1 MSDARQTILVISNDA
16 LLCAAVRRDLE
27 IRRPDVRVSAVDG
40 VAAALILME
49 SVAPCAILMAAEATD
64 YRPDGRLDG
73 LSDNL
78 PDGSRDDWQDAA
90 GGEELRGAI
99 AALGTAVNAIAEY
112 APIVVMGQATWEPD
126 LQALI
131 AAGEVDYVPR
141 SNGCIA
147 IAVGLLERRLA
158 QAKAP
163 ACGDPHLTEDWEKD
177 FAEVLRHELNNP
189 LTGILGNAELLL
201 AEISRRNDGQL
212 PSGGLQ
218 RVETIAAL
226 AMRMRETVRQLS
238 QEWEARSEA
247 VRSA

>member
-1 MSDARQTILVISNDA
+1 MSEARQTILVISNDA
-16 LLCAAVRRDLE
+16 LLCAAVCRDLE
-27 IRRPDVRVSAVDG
+27 LRRPEVRVSAVSG
-40 VAAALILME
+40 IAAALRIMETSAPSVIL
-49 SVAPCAILMAAEATD
+49 LAAESPG
-64 YRPDGRLDG
+64 RP
-73 LSDNL
+73 
-78 PDGSRDDWQDAA
+78 PCESRENAQVETRD
-90 GGEELRGAI
+90 EELRGHI
-99 AALGTAVNAIAEY
+99 SALGAAVDALAEY
-112 APIVVMGQATWEPD
+112 APIVVMGHASWEPA

-131 AAGEVDYVPR
+131 ARGEADYVPR
-141 SNGCIA
+141 SKGCIA
-147 IAVGLLERRLA
+147 IAAGLLERRLA
-158 QAKAP
+158 QAK
-163 ACGDPHLTEDWEKD
+163 PHAGGESNLTECWEKD

>member
-1 MSDARQTILVISNDA
+1 MSEIRQTILVISNDA

-27 IRRPDVRVSAVDG
+27 TRRPEVRVSAVSG
-40 VAAALILME
+40 IAAALRIVE
-49 SVAPCAILMAAEATD
+49 DAAPSAILLAAD
-64 YRPDGRLDG
+64 SPDELQDKLQDNVEDEEPRG
-73 LSDNL
+73 LI
-78 PDGSRDDWQDAA
+78 P
-90 GGEELRGAI
+90 
-99 AALGTAVNAIAEY
+99 ALGAAVNALAEY
-112 APIVVMGQATWEPD
+112 APIVVMGHASWEPG
-126 LQALI
+126 LQDLI
-131 AAGEVDYVPR
+131 AAGEADYVPR
-141 SNGCIA
+141 SEGCIA
-147 IAVGLLERRLA
+147 IAAGLLERRLA
-158 QAKAP
+158 QAKP
-163 ACGDPHLTEDWEKD
+163 PGGPHSHLPEEWEKD

-189 LTGILGNAELLL
+189 LTGILGNAEMLM

>member
-1 MSDARQTILVISNDA
+1 MSKIRQTILVISNDA

-27 IRRPDVRVSAVDG
+27 TRRPEVRVSAVSG
-40 VAAALILME
+40 IAAALRILE
-49 SVAPCAILMAAEATD
+49 DAAPSAILLAAEM
-64 YRPDGRLDG
+64 PDEAPGELQEKVHDG
-73 LSDNL
+73 
-78 PDGSRDDWQDAA
+78 
-90 GGEELRGAI
+90 ELRGHMP
-99 AALGTAVNAIAEY
+99 ALGAAVIALAEY
-112 APIVVMGQATWEPD
+112 APIVLMGHASWEPG
-126 LQALI
+126 LQDLI
-131 AAGEVDYVPR
+131 AAGEADYVPR
-141 SNGCIA
+141 SEGCIA
-147 IAVGLLERRLA
+147 IAAGLLERRLA
-158 QAKAP
+158 QAKP
-163 ACGDPHLTEDWEKD
+163 PRGRDSNLTEDWEKD